1 MSKRSKQTGNFYKKR
16 AWLMDEVERNVD
28 ALNITLETAST
39 SVWPDLG
46 VGK

>member
-16 AWLMDEVERNVD
+16 ARLMDEVERNVD